1 MCRIDLATRIE
12 LEKYIDE
19 EISGYET
26 MEKLYTDKRE
36 ILIHGKSDK
45 LLNVDAL
52 ILNTLKSV
60 NNTVTKRVGVLSKL
74 NIKKPN
80 MSEIIKFL
88 RQNEPSA
95 VERFEEKKKQINE
108 LSKKISKLE
117 KLNLELTKHG
127 INMTNKTLEAILK
140 SVSISTNEYDKRG
153 KNIAGENLEMSSIV
167 EEA

>member
-1 MCRIDLATRIE
+1 MTDIVE

-36 ILIHGKSDK
+36 ILIHGKSDE

-52 ILNTLKSV
+52 ILNTLKTV

>member
-1 MCRIDLATRIE
+1 MTDVQD

-19 EISGYET
+19 EINCYKEI
-26 MEKLYTDKRE
+26 KNLYTDKRE
-36 ILIHGKSDK
+36 ILIHGKSDE
-45 LLNVDAL
+45 LFNVDAR
-52 ILNTLKSV
+52 ILNTLKSA
-60 NNTVTKRVGVLSKL
+60 NNTVAKRIGLLSKL

-80 MSEIIKFL
+80 MSEIINFL
-88 RQNEPSA
+88 RQKEPSA
-95 VERFEEKKKQINE
+95 VERFEEKKREINE
-108 LSKKISKLE
+108 LSKSIAKLE

-140 SVSISTNEYDKRG
+140 SVTISTNEYDKRG

>member
-1 MCRIDLATRIE
+1 MTDIVE

-36 ILIHGKSDK
+36 ILIHGKSDE

-60 NNTVTKRVGVLSKL
+60 NSTVTKRVGVLSKL

>member
-1 MCRIDLATRIE
+1 MTDIVE

-36 ILIHGKSDK
+36 ILIHGKSDE

-127 INMTNKTLEAILK
+127 INLPNKPLEAILK

>member
-1 MCRIDLATRIE
+1 MTDIVE

-36 ILIHGKSDK
+36 ILIHGKSDE

-127 INMTNKTLEAILK
+127 INMTNKTLETILK

>member
-1 MCRIDLATRIE
+1 MTDIVE

-19 EISGYET
+19 EIGGYQT

-36 ILIHGKSDK
+36 ILIHGKSDE

>member
-1 MCRIDLATRIE
+1 MTDVQD

-19 EISGYET
+19 EITCYREI
-26 MEKLYTDKRE
+26 KNLYTDKRE
-36 ILIHGKSDK
+36 ILIHGKSDE
-45 LLNVDAL
+45 LFNVDAR
-52 ILNTLKSV
+52 ILNTLKST
-60 NNTVTKRVGVLSKL
+60 NNTVAKRIGLLSKL

-80 MSEIIKFL
+80 MSEIINFL
-88 RQNEPSA
+88 RQKEPSA
-95 VERFEEKKKQINE
+95 VERFEEKKREINE
-108 LSKKISKLE
+108 LSKSIAKLE

-140 SVSISTNEYDKRG
+140 SVTISTNEYDKRG

>member
-1 MCRIDLATRIE
+1 MTDIVE

>member
-1 MCRIDLATRIE
+1 MTDIVE

-36 ILIHGKSDK
+36 ILIHGKSDE
-45 LLNVDAL
+45 LLNIDAL
-52 ILNTLKSV
+52 ILKTLKSV

-140 SVSISTNEYDKRG
+140 SVTISTNEYDKRG

>member
-1 MCRIDLATRIE
+1 MTDIVE

-19 EISGYET
+19 EISGYQT

-36 ILIHGKSDK
+36 ILIHGKSDE
-45 LLNVDAL
+45 LLNIDAL
-52 ILNTLKSV
+52 ILKTLKSV

-140 SVSISTNEYDKRG
+140 SVTISTNEYDKRG

>member
-1 MCRIDLATRIE
+1 MTDIVE

-36 ILIHGKSDK
+36 ILIHGKSDE
-45 LLNVDAL
+45 LLNVDSL

-140 SVSISTNEYDKRG
+140 SVSISTNEYDKKG

>member
-1 MCRIDLATRIE
+1 MTDIVE

-19 EISGYET
+19 EISGYKT
-26 MEKLYTDKRE
+26 IEKLYTDKKE
-36 ILIHGKSDK
+36 ILIHGKSDE
-45 LLNVDAL
+45 LLNVDAR
-52 ILNTLKSV
+52 ILDTLKGV
-60 NNTVTKRVGVLSKL
+60 NNIMTKRVSVLSKL

>member
-1 MCRIDLATRIE
+1 MTDIVE

-19 EISGYET
+19 EIGGYQT

-36 ILIHGKSDK
+36 ILIHGKSDE
-45 LLNVDAL
+45 LLNIDAL

-140 SVSISTNEYDKRG
+140 SVTISTNEYDKRG

>member
-1 MCRIDLATRIE
+1 MTDIVE

-36 ILIHGKSDK
+36 ILIHGKSDE

>member
-1 MCRIDLATRIE
+1 MTDIVE

-36 ILIHGKSDK
+36 ILIHGKSDE

-60 NNTVTKRVGVLSKL
+60 NNTVTKRVGVL
-74 NIKKPN
+74 
-80 MSEIIKFL
+80 
-88 RQNEPSA
+88 
-95 VERFEEKKKQINE
+95 
-108 LSKKISKLE
+108 SKLE

>member
-1 MCRIDLATRIE
+1 MTDIVE

-36 ILIHGKSDK
+36 ILIHGKSDE

-117 KLNLELTKHG
+117 KLNLELTKYG